1 MWVGA
6 LFCAAP
12 AAGIAQ
18 RLHPFKRTF
27 ARSVSTLA
35 ERHSSPLMEQ
45 PQQISAS
52 QRQLGSE
59 SPDWLARLPLPDMP
73 DLGGDDWLQDFAAGP
88 LASAAP
94 HR

>member
-1 MWVGA
+1 
-6 LFCAAP
+6 
-12 AAGIAQ
+12 
-18 RLHPFKRTF
+18 
-27 ARSVSTLA
+27 
-35 ERHSSPLMEQ
+35 MEQ
-45 PQQISAS
+45 PQQQPAL